1 MSKSSWSVII
11 ISLQRMRGLF
21 MLGISEANGLYRE
34 KQYKDRLAAWHI
46 RKNIKA
52 KEVHVMIRKQQK
64 RAARGKQTAF
74 RVGGQQVD
82 SKRISRF
89 LRRYGQSWDNNAT
102 TTAAAAAAAA
112 TTAPVATNT
121 AAAARARTAANPK
134 SPPGSHTTP
143 EPGMLSKVL
152 PMAWNGMNELT
163 LSRHPDRHELLHP
176 RTRRKAHSP
185 ISNAGDSIR
194 PS

>member
-1 MSKSSWSVII
+1 M
-11 ISLQRMRGLF
+11 
-21 MLGISEANGLYRE
+21 YRE

-89 LRRYGQSWDNNAT
+89 LRRYGPSWDNNAT
-102 TTAAAAAAAA
+102 TTAAAAAAAPA
-112 TTAPVATNT
+112 TTTT
-121 AAAARARTAANPK
+121 AAATAGGAAVTARTAPNPK

-152 PMAWNGMNELT
+152 PMA
-163 LSRHPDRHELLHP
+163 
-176 RTRRKAHSP
+176 
-185 ISNAGDSIR
+185 
-194 PS
+194 